1 MTQLLSAAAAHP
13 GTLVTFRIVLT
24 MFFWMAGLFGL
35 FNFNVIVNEMA
46 AEKLPM
52 PVAFALATIAT
63 QLIGSALLIS
73 DYRGLGWLGAGAL
86 AVFTLLTIPIGHAF
100 WAFPEPKRTAEL
112 HIALEHIT
120 VVGGLLVAGLL
131 SLKK

>member
-1 MTQLLSAAAAHP
+1 MTQLLAAAADHP
-13 GTLVTFRIVLT
+13 STLVVFRIVLT
-24 MFFWMAGLFGL
+24 TFFWMAGLFGL

-52 PVAFALATIAT
+52 PVAFALVTIAT

-73 DYRGLGWLGAGAL
+73 DYRGLGWLGGGAL

-100 WAFPEPKRTAEL
+100 WTFPEPKRTAEF

>member
-1 MTQLLSAAAAHP
+1 MTQLLAAVADHP
-13 GTLVTFRIVLT
+13 GTLVAFRVVLT
-24 MFFWMAGLFGL
+24 TFFWMAGLYGL
-35 FNFNVIVNEMA
+35 FNFSAIVDEMV
-46 AEKLPM
+46 AEKLPA
-52 PVAFALATIAT
+52 PVAFAVATIAT

-100 WAFPEPKRTAEL
+100 WTFSEPKRTAEF

-120 VVGGLLVAGLL
+120 VVGGLLLAGLL

>member
-1 MTQLLSAAAAHP
+1 MNQLLAAAAAHP
-13 GTLVTFRIVLT
+13 ATELLFRVIVTT
-24 MFFWMAGLFGL
+24 FFWMAGIFGV
-35 FNFNVIVNEMA
+35 FNFRVIVDEMV
-46 AEKLPM
+46 AEKLPA
-52 PVAFALATIAT
+52 PEVFAVATIAT

-73 DYRGLGWLGAGAL
+73 NFRGLGWLGAGAL

-100 WAFPEPKRTAEL
+100 WTFAEPKRTAEF

-120 VVGGLLVAGLL
+120 VIGGLLIAGLL